1 MVGSI
6 QKIYKNN
13 VMDGKFLKEKEYQ
26 QRWSEDIA
34 KHLIKIIQKTK
45 LLFVP
50 MLIIY
55 MICTLIRGVLL

>member
-1 MVGSI
+1 MEDSI
-6 QKIYKNN
+6 QKIYKSN

-34 KHLIKIIQKTK
+34 KRLIKIIQKTK
-45 LLFVP
+45 LQFVP
-50 MLIIY
+50 MRIIY

>member
-1 MVGSI
+1 MEDSI
-6 QKIYKNN
+6 QKIYKSN

-34 KHLIKIIQKTK
+34 KRLIKIIQKTK
-45 LLFVP
+45 LQFVP
-50 MLIIY
+50 MQIIY